1 MAEIKVTLAE
11 AGIAALKIQG
21 RHSTESRAESPQH
34 SVDQSTKRVSIVIMK
49 IREKF
54 EECAVGEG
62 VKASATA
69 QFGSPFPIDV
79 WDIKKVELTEG
90 DEFVWVRKSEKR

>member
-1 MAEIKVTLAE
+1 
-11 AGIAALKIQG
+11 
-21 RHSTESRAESPQH
+21 
-34 SVDQSTKRVSIVIMK
+34 MK

-62 VKASATA
+62 VKASSTA

-79 WDIKKVELTEG
+79 WEIEKVRLTEG
-90 DEFVWVRKSEKR
+90 NEFTWVRKSEKR